1 MIKWQFKFTITE
13 FHLIFAL
20 ILGIHISFLA
30 IKFQSSELMAQI
42 KLDEEKRLNDKKKKY
57 GVKTEEEL
65 LAAITAE
72 KFSRVPF
79 VITYLGNVKQK
90 RHSELLSLL
99 ESKVMSAS
107 VIHKGAS
114 PLIGIAKGNEVS
126 MSSTEDTEFKITD
139 AQKKNL
145 IKRLIK
151 QKLGG
156 VDVCKRKHLLED
168 EFLMGTIK
176 VNLKIKESDNLT
188 IPKFQGHGNQKVI
201 QSLETCV
208 KGQLASMSFPR
219 ELNEEEVSFDLKVN

>member
-1 MIKWQFKFTITE
+1 MIKWVFKFTITE
-13 FHLIFAL
+13 FHLIFVL
-20 ILGIHISFLA
+20 ILGIHASFLTVRSRHA
-30 IKFQSSELMAQI
+30 EQMAEIKIQ
-42 KLDEEKRLNDKKKKY
+42 EEQRLNDKKKKY

-65 LAAITAE
+65 LAAMAAE
-72 KFSRVPF
+72 KFVRVPF
-79 VITYLGNVKQK
+79 VITYLGNVRQK

-99 ESKVMSAS
+99 DSKMKTTAV
-107 VIHKGAS
+107 VHTGVGPLVGIVKG
-114 PLIGIAKGNEVS
+114 KEVS
-126 MSSTEDTEFKITD
+126 LSSTKDVEFKISD

-145 IKRLIK
+145 VKRLIK

-156 VDVCKRKHLLED
+156 VDVCKKKHLLED

-176 VNLKIKESDNLT
+176 VNMKINGSDNLA

-219 ELNEEEVSFDLKVN
+219 ELNDEEVSFDLRVN

>member
-1 MIKWQFKFTITE
+1 MIKWEFKFTITE
-13 FHLIFAL
+13 FHLILAL
-20 ILGIHISFLA
+20 ILGIHGSFLS
-30 IKFQSSELMAQI
+30 IKSRHAEQMAEI
-42 KLDEEKRLNDKKKKY
+42 KLQEEQRLNDKKKKY

-65 LAAITAE
+65 LAAMVAE
-72 KFSRVPF
+72 KFVRVPF

-99 ESKVMSAS
+99 ESKVKATAVVHS
-107 VIHKGAS
+107 GAG

-126 MSSTEDTEFKITD
+126 LNSIQDIEFKITD

-145 IKRLIK
+145 VKRLIK
-151 QKLGG
+151 QKLSG
-156 VDVCKRKHLLED
+156 VEVCKRKHLLED

-176 VNLKIKESDNLT
+176 VNMKIKGSDNLA
-188 IPKFQGHGNQKVI
+188 IPKFLGHGNQKVI

-219 ELNEEEVSFDLKVN
+219 ELTDEEVSFDLRIN